1 MKRCAV
7 FLGSISLI
15 FTLGGCYYS
24 GNLPSILSEARASN
38 RPIVSFVPVIDH
50 SKSDLNWNVSQELTK
65 AIRDRL
71 AQKKRVYMVGE
82 DHVAAL
88 SQKALSAHTPFEG
101 DTSWVRR
108 SFPESEFVVFMELME
123 HDEIPA
129 MPKEPQDSPADLTMA
144 LRVVVVDV
152 REKTPKVVLQEIVEQ
167 SHHIPRQF
175 NKANLNQVP
184 QVPLWGDEAFD
195 VSPLGIAHDQL
206 CKEVATRV
214 EDYILIAGVK

>member
-1 MKRCAV
+1 MMRGAV
-7 FLGSISLI
+7 LLVSLI
-15 FTLGGCYYS
+15 LGGCYYS

-50 SKSDLNWNVSQELTK
+50 SKSDLNWNVSHELSK

-71 AQKKRVYMVGE
+71 AQKKRVYMVDE

-88 SQKALSAHTPFEG
+88 SQKALSSHTPFEG

-108 SFPESEFVVFMELME
+108 SFPENEFVVFTELMRHSE
-123 HDEIPA
+123 TPT
-129 MPKEPQDSPADLTMA
+129 MPKDLQNSPAELTMA
-144 LRVVVVDV
+144 VRVVIVDV

-167 SHHIPRQF
+167 SHHVPRQF
-175 NKANLNQVP
+175 NKVNLNQVC
-184 QVPLWGDEAFD
+184 WGDEAFD

-206 CKEVATRV
+206 CKELATRI
-214 EDYILIAGVK
+214 EDYILLAGAK